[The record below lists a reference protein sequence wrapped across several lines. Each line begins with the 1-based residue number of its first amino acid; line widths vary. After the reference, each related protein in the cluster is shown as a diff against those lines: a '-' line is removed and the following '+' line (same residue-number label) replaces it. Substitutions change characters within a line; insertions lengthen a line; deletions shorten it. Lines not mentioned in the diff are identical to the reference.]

1 MKNKLLRLLRQVLA
15 YVPTPLPQTDA
26 AIESWIV
33 DICDL
38 ADFPLNDST
47 RHAVATVVMH
57 TPMPKMFVAKQ
68 KVITELK
75 RSKANQAAWN
85 VIQAVKDKAKKIDVP
100 SVS

>member
-1 MKNKLLRLLRQVLA
+1 MSKRIKLLLKQLLA
-15 YVPTPLPQTDA
+15 YIPTPLPQTDD
-26 AIESWIV
+26 AIEIWIEE
-33 DICDL
+33 ICEL

-57 TPMPKMFVAKQ
+57 VPMPRMLVAKSS
-68 KVITELK
+68 VINELK

-85 VIQAVKDKAKKIDVP
+85 VIQAVKGKAVKVDTP